1 MEQTQT
7 NEGLKR
13 VIGVKGLATTVINN
27 TIGAG
32 IYVLPATVCITMGAS
47 SILAYLT
54 CGLML
59 VAVILCYLEI
69 GSKITASGGSYI
81 YVERAFGP
89 FAGFIVN
96 WLFFFGWGILGSAAL
111 INVIT
116 DSLAVIFPI
125 FANLVVRDLTIF
137 TILLIMVW
145 VNVRGAKGSIK
156 FLEYVTFVKV
166 LPLAGI
172 IIWGFVYIKPAN
184 LHWEH
189 LPTVHTLGSM
199 VLILFFAFAGFETSL
214 CSSGEIS
221 EPARTIP
228 RGIILGALTV
238 FIFYGLINTVAQG
251 VLGADMVKFKGAP
264 LAAVAHEI
272 IGPVGGT
279 VLLVAAMVSCF
290 GNVSGDLLA
299 TPRLLFAGA
308 KDGLFPKPLAKVHPK
323 FATPYIAIITYSSM
337 IFLFAVLG
345 GFDELAVLASSSLLL
360 IYLGVILAML
370 KLRSG
375 KELEKEQTF
384 KVPGG
389 WIIPIIAIA
398 VIIWLLVNL
407 SGREQIA
414 ALIFI
419 AAICAVYLA
428 MYLLKN
434 KTVVNSLK

>member
-7 NEGLKR
+7 NEELKR

>member
-7 NEGLKR
+7 NEELKR

-111 INVIT
+111 VNVIT